1 MEIFEE
7 EILHKGSTTVV
18 CKGKFNG
25 VLCAAKYIHRN
36 LAASSDNWQ
45 KDQFRRGC
53 EFLRSCQHPNI
64 IMFLGLDL
72 GHALA
77 PVLLTELMDESLKEF
92 LERSPEEIPLHV
104 QIDICTDVAH
114 GLQHVHS
121 KGYIYGDLNVSNV
134 LLQGGRAKIGGLMSL
149 IHKSSEKDRSFPPG
163 SPQCMPMQ
171 SFKFPYS
178 ELLDCFSFG
187 ILALHVAIRK
197 PPLPCCT
204 SGEFESMT
212 EVKRFE
218 SSLRQV
224 SCSHPLHSIILDCLK
239 DEEAGRPTVAALT
252 TQLSMLKTIPQY
264 TLTRQSSEGQLETMK
279 TKIQTLE
286 REKNRTT
293 IDFKTKEQKL
303 SQKLR
308 QRRSSVKALE
318 TQVSEKDA
326 EVQSLHKELDTR
338 AAGYQE
344 REETLTRRMNEI
356 SATADLGLSAM
367 NFLYQVV
374 NQDCETAKHKA
385 QCLSDKEKEAMKKIK
400 VVEEAKSMSER
411 EVESLAKQLEE
422 LHIEKSKEKS
432 QMEMKLHEKNK
443 IIKAMKQQRL
453 SVDEQVAKLYNRAE
467 SVGVEIPD

>member
-1 MEIFEE
+1 MEIFED

-239 DEEAGRPTVAALT
+239 DEEAGRPRAGALT
-252 TQLSMLKTIPQY
+252 TQLSVLKTTPQY
-264 TLTRQSSEGQLETMK
+264 TLTRQSSEGQIETMK

-308 QRRSSVKALE
+308 RRRSSVKALE

-338 AAGYQE
+338 ATGYQE

>member
-64 IMFLGLDL
+64 IMFLGLEL

-121 KGYIYGDLNVSNV
+121 KGCIYGDLNVSNI

-187 ILALHVAIRK
+187 ILALHVAIRE

-212 EVKRFE
+212 EAKRFE

-224 SCSHPLHSIILDCLK
+224 RCSHPLHSIILDCLK
-239 DEEAGRPTVAALT
+239 DEEAERPTVAALT
-252 TQLSMLKTIPQY
+252 TQLSVLKTIPQY
-264 TLTRQSSEGQLETMK
+264 TLTGQSSEEQIESMK
-279 TKIQTLE
+279 SKIQTLE

-303 SQKLR
+303 CQKLH
-308 QRRSSVKALE
+308 RRRLSVKAL
-318 TQVSEKDA
+318 VSEKDA

-374 NQDCETAKHKA
+374 HQACETAKHKA

-400 VVEEAKSMSER
+400 VVEEAKAISER

-422 LHIEKSKEKS
+422 LHIEKRKEKA
-432 QMEMKLHEKNK
+432 QMEMKLRETNK
-443 IIKAMKQQRL
+443 TIIAMRQQRL
-453 SVDEQVAKLYNRAE
+453 SVDEQVAKLYDRAE
-467 SVGVEIPD
+467 SVGVELPD